1 MTEASLQTPETAPS
15 PEQVAVQADTVSRAI
30 VERMVPAI
38 AGLDP
43 NARAKAVRDVAI
55 IGSNSVTGVYFLLA
69 AETPAGRVVFEASPE
84 AQELIDTIE
93 ADAAEIAKTQV
104 DATAGSDTEVHESE
118 FLVTEQDLL
127 LNKVLKIATMGGK
140 RPASQSVAVMR
151 TDQYIE
157 MAHASHSLIA
167 EIIRQNPDV
176 IIPPKFQK
184 LMEENLAIAGDYY
197 E

>member
-1 MTEASLQTPETAPS
+1 MSEASSQTPETAPS

-30 VERMVPAI
+30 VEGMVPAI

-55 IGSNSVTGVYFLLA
+55 VGSNAVTSLYFLLA
-69 AETPAGRVVFEASPE
+69 AETPAGKVTFEASPE
-84 AQELIDTIE
+84 SLQLIDRIQ
-93 ADAAEIAKTQV
+93 ADATS
-104 DATAGSDTEVHESE
+104 GSDTEVHEPE
-118 FLVTEQDLL
+118 FLVTDQDLL
-127 LNKVLKIATMGGK
+127 VNKVLKIATMGGK

-197 E
+197 A